1 MEFCQI
7 STYYN
12 DNREK
17 VLEKAHRF
25 VNCECGEKIR
35 YNSLGSHRKYS
46 PRHRIY
52 EQMIKSIN
60 SKG

>member
-17 VLEKAHRF
+17 VLEKAHRW
-25 VNCECGEKIR
+25 VVCACGEKIK
-35 YNSLGSHRKYS
+35 YNSLSSHRQHS

-52 EQMIKSIN
+52 EQMMKSIH
-60 SKG
+60 SKC